1 MSISMLNFETLL
13 GFQCW
18 SGGHSF
24 NNTSFG
30 VNIDISGTVV
40 IEKKNFK
47 THSLFYGFVIISI
60 LTVHPLFYNLESPFH
75 KNAFY

>member
-40 IEKKNFK
+40 IEKKKFQNTQPVLRIRDHLHFN
-47 THSLFYGFVIISI
+47 G
-60 LTVHPLFYNLESPFH
+60 SPFILQ
-75 KNAFY
+75 FRIPFP